1 MFAAFI
7 NIIIRSGI
15 VVVFKR
21 RCLGFAVKIFS
32 YSVLK
37 ESIALNFALY
47 FAKINI
53 LNENVSE
60 SAFSSNL
67 PVNFKVYKTR
77 DKM

>member
-21 RCLGFAVKIFS
+21 RCLGLAVKIFS

-47 FAKINI
+47 CANINL
-53 LNENVSE
+53 LNEE
-60 SAFSSNL
+60 C
-67 PVNFKVYKTR
+67 K
-77 DKM
+77 

>member
-21 RCLGFAVKIFS
+21 RIRSLFRFGDEVCS

-53 LNENVSE
+53 LNDEC
-60 SAFSSNL
+60 
-67 PVNFKVYKTR
+67 K
-77 DKM
+77 

>member
-21 RCLGFAVKIFS
+21 RITSQFRFGRQICS

-47 FAKINI
+47 FAKINS
-53 LNENVSE
+53 LNEKCKRECFFVE
-60 SAFSSNL
+60 FARKL
-67 PVNFKVYKTR
+67 
-77 DKM
+77 

>member
-7 NIIIRSGI
+7 TIIIRSGI

-21 RCLGFAVKIFS
+21 RIDRIRSLFRFGRQICS

-37 ESIALNFALY
+37 DSIALNFALC

-53 LNENVSE
+53 LNEE
-60 SAFSSNL
+60 C
-67 PVNFKVYKTR
+67 K
-77 DKM
+77 